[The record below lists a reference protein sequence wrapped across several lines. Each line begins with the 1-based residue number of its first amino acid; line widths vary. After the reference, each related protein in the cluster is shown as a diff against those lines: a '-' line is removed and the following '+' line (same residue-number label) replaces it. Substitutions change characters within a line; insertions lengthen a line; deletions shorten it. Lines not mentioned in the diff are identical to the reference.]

1 MEMLLLLQTLLQ
13 LPASPQIPP
22 TLGKTPCLTQE
33 ELQEPDLSCK
43 ADMRKW

>member
-13 LPASPQIPP
+13 LPANPKLP
-22 TLGKTPCLTQE
+22 TLGKAPCWTQE